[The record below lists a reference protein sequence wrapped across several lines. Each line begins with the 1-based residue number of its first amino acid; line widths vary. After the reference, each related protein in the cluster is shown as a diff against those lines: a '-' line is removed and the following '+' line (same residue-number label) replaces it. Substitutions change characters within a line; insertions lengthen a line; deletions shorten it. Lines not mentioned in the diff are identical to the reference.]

1 MVSKLSLVP
10 QCLLSMQKG
19 WCPAL
24 EEVEYKTFIIIYVD
38 QMKRYKETRDT

>member
-1 MVSKLSLVP
+1 MVSKLSLVS

-24 EEVEYKTFIIIYVD
+24 EEVEYKTFVIIYVD
-38 QMKRYKETRDT
+38 QMKRCKETHEI